1 MNKILTLY
9 NIEFKRIYK
18 LYFAL
23 IGMLFLGNLAGL
35 AISIKNSVKEI
46 STDNKLPMNL
56 SILKSNIGYE
66 FVNTFTVKDIYIW
79 NYCTWNSSANVF
91 IICSYNMV

>member
-46 STDNKLPMNL
+46 SMDNKLLMNI
-56 SILKSNIGYE
+56 SILKTNTGYE
-66 FVNTFTVKDIYIW
+66 FVNTFTVKDIYI
-79 NYCTWNSSANVF
+79 Y
-91 IICSYNMV
+91 MELLHLE